1 MTFDQLFH
9 AATGHAPFRW
19 QKRLY
24 GQFLEGNLPA
34 ACKIPTGLGKTSVI
48 PIWLLALAEQLNLK
62 IAVGFGQS
70 GDRRRVRLR
79 RFGSREGTIDFG

>member
-1 MTFDQLFH
+1 MIQAQVILSALKVLF
-9 AATGHAPFRW
+9 
-19 QKRLY
+19 
-24 GQFLEGNLPA
+24 
-34 ACKIPTGLGKTSVI
+34 
-48 PIWLLALAEQLNLK
+48 NLK